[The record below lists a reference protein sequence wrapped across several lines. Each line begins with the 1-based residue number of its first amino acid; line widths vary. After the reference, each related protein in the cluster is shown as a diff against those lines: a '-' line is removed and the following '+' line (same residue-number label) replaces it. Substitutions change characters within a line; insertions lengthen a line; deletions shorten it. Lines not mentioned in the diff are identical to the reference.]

1 MKVREQAQ
9 QRVENYAKWLD
20 ANPALGGFDNYVA
33 WLSQEYSKYEPKI
46 YLEKEMLDSPI
57 YRSLSRVAMLVY
69 QDFLGKRFMDRGKG
83 DKRNFWIITNNGKI
97 SFPYSEAEKM
107 GYSRQ
112 QFRDAIDELQW
123 KGFIDIKHQGKGGRK
138 PAKGTGDMTTY
149 WIDDRWK
156 DYGTDEFKPPRNP
169 RKKDTRKGR
178 GFGSI
183 WQVRERGMVM
193 NKKAQETLKRKNMG
207 IENDTR

>member
-112 QFRDAIDELQW
+112 QFGSVEKER
-123 KGFIDIKHQGKGGRK
+123 
-138 PAKGTGDMTTY
+138 PMT
-149 WIDDRWK
+149 
-156 DYGTDEFKPPRNP
+156 
-169 RKKDTRKGR
+169 
-178 GFGSI
+178 
-183 WQVRERGMVM
+183 
-193 NKKAQETLKRKNMG
+193 
-207 IENDTR
+207 